1 VIVINEKE
9 NIYLKIDIDEKFDSE
24 TIMIN
29 NNNCE
34 ESVMANITI
43 SITKELK
50 EKMSKFPEI
59 NWSRLVCIL
68 LSQKIKRL
76 ELLKELD
83 EILADSKLTEEDCIE
98 LGKKLKKEIVKKY

>member
-1 VIVINEKE
+1 
-9 NIYLKIDIDEKFDSE
+9 
-24 TIMIN
+24 MIN
-29 NNNCE
+29 NINDE

-43 SITKELK
+43 SIPQKLK
-50 EKMSKFPEI
+50 EKMNKFPEI
-59 NWSRLVCIL
+59 NWSKLASIL

-76 ELLKELD
+76 EILKELD